1 MDRKSRSL
9 WKLGWFLFAS
19 GKVEKSP
26 GTGNEEIQTKQD
38 LQQNLSYFFLFKIIS
53 SFLGICTT
61 FLLDCAF
68 ASSFVMLAIPRKSKS
83 LPMEFEDQRHRKRF
97 SSRKASVFLAGA
109 SSGILPNSPS
119 TETTCGAWHCG
130 HSSFFVMGCDTWT
143 LTTMTT
149 MTTFVCSSGLG
160 GDAIRV

>member
-9 WKLGWFLFAS
+9 WKLGWFLFAL

-26 GTGNEEIQTKQD
+26 GTGNAEIQTKQD

-53 SFLGICTT
+53 SFLGISTT

-83 LPMEFEDQRHRKRF
+83 LPMEFEDQRHWKRF
-97 SSRKASVFLAGA
+97 SSPKASVFFGRSQLRDFAEQSINRDHVWSLA
-109 SSGILPNSPS
+109 LRPL
-119 TETTCGAWHCG
+119 WHVDVDDHG
-130 HSSFFVMGCDTWT
+130 
-143 LTTMTT
+143 TTMTT
-149 MTTFVCSSGLG
+149 CSSGLG